1 LTHPA
6 VRSAD
11 AYHATG
17 DYQLTLRFD
26 LLRADAG
33 VYDEAARLNWLCV
46 LPGRGW

>member
-11 AYHATG
+11 TYHATG

-26 LLRADAG
+26 LLRQDAG
-33 VYDEAARLNWLCV
+33 VYDEAARLNWLLV
-46 LPGRGW
+46 VPGRGW